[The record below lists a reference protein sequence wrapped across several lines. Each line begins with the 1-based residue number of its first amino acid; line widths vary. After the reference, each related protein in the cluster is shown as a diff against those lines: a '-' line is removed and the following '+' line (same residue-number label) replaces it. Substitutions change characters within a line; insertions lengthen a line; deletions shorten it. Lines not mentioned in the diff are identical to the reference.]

1 MNKSNRLYWKTA
13 TEPAEHIEVRL
24 VLNSY
29 ADNDNLYVGLEKHP
43 DGNPEL
49 WEAYTDI
56 TINCNSLPP
65 FYAYVDSRDCNKY
78 APDFLVHNRIAEPT
92 GLEYHG
98 FRMFRFDPERLKELV
113 PEQFKSIS
121 KSLPPQNEAVRD
133 LTYRDRQFPL
143 RTVEDTHGIYLIST
157 KELEETLLESVQEP
171 DITANGL
178 LDSISLFCPEQDLRH
193 LTDKELMDA
202 IHSRIL

>member
-1 MNKSNRLYWKTA
+1 
-13 TEPAEHIEVRL
+13 
-24 VLNSY
+24 
-29 ADNDNLYVGLEKHP
+29 
-43 DGNPEL
+43 
-49 WEAYTDI
+49 
-56 TINCNSLPP
+56 
-65 FYAYVDSRDCNKY
+65 
-78 APDFLVHNRIAEPT
+78 
-92 GLEYHG
+92 
-98 FRMFRFDPERLKELV
+98 MFRFDPERLKELV

-157 KELEETLLESVQEP
+157 KELEEALLESVQEP

-193 LTDKELMDA
+193 LTDKEL